1 MELKCNKNDLNN
13 ALNIASRG
21 IASKTTL
28 SILECVLLSA
38 SGDVAKLNATNTEL
52 NVETVF
58 EADIKTDG
66 AVCIDAKL
74 FSDVVRKL
82 PDGEVSIKT
91 DEVTATIKC
100 GKSKFKLNVRDSSE
114 FPSLD
119 EVDKTNVLK
128 MTQESLKDLI
138 SQTIFSVSQNSANKL
153 MTGVCLKVVDNKLT
167 MTALDGHRVA
177 IREWQTLCDDM
188 CVVVPSKA
196 LMELSKVLTEGDIDI
211 YYTSSATMFE
221 FDGTIIS
228 TRLIEGDY
236 FDTSKMLTNDHT
248 LTVKADRKALID
260 CFDRATLLIKEA
272 DRKPVIVT
280 VADTMNIKIETPIG
294 SMNEDIEAQ
303 AEGEQIVIGLNPR
316 FMLDAL
322 RVIADNMVTI
332 YFQNPKAPCYIKG
345 DDYNYVILPVQFR
358 EV

>member
-1 MELKCNKNDLNN
+1 
-13 ALNIASRG
+13 
-21 IASKTTL
+21 
-28 SILECVLLSA
+28 
-38 SGDVAKLNATNTEL
+38 
-52 NVETVF
+52 
-58 EADIKTDG
+58 
-66 AVCIDAKL
+66 
-74 FSDVVRKL
+74 
-82 PDGEVSIKT
+82 
-91 DEVTATIKC
+91 
-100 GKSKFKLNVRDSSE
+100 
-114 FPSLD
+114 
-119 EVDKTNVLK
+119 
-128 MTQESLKDLI
+128 
-138 SQTIFSVSQNSANKL
+138 
-153 MTGVCLKVVDNKLT
+153 